1 MIGKTISHYKIL
13 EKLGQGGMGEVYLAE
28 DSKLHRK
35 VALKFLFQQLYEDH
49 KNKARF
55 EREAQ
60 AAAALTHPNIVV
72 VYEIDEF
79 EGQIYISMEYIQG
92 ESLRYYIDNQKLSLN
107 ESLEIIL
114 QICQGLSRA
123 HDANIV
129 HRDIK
134 PENIMIGRDVRAK
147 IVDFGL
153 AKLKNLS
160 SLTTLRT
167 QIGTIAYMSPEQTR
181 GADVDHRTDIWAL
194 GAVIYEMITGKQPF
208 TGDYEQAVIYSIM
221 NEEPE
226 PLPDVPEDLYKIIE
240 KALKKKR
247 EERYSTAREMFLELH
262 TIQRRLEMDEGAS
275 SGGNVGLKS
284 PSNLKAGVDNIRDL
298 LSQRQKIDNLI
309 VDKYTKD
316 VMIMFSDVVSSVAY
330 FEHKG
335 DVSGRAMLHR
345 YTHLMVPLIEQ
356 HSGHMIKT
364 SGDAILAYFT
374 EAANGCRCS
383 IAMQKV
389 LRKQTLAQ
397 PEEDRIAIRIALH
410 FGRAVIEK
418 DDVYGDIVNV
428 AARVEQRASANEIL
442 LSDSVFQQVKDNS
455 EFALAFVC
463 KERLKGK
470 SEKIDIYRLQ
480 WQENELIMEK
490 TADKGKSDLSPAD
503 GSFAHSPE
511 SAIGRDEAEISRRF
525 DPQMGVEGEEKGF
538 AGGFKNPYMNRVKIK
553 NIDEFYGRKSEV
565 FKIFSRIGSSR
576 PQSVSIVGERRI
588 GKSSLLN
595 YLCHP
600 KIGMTYLQR
609 PNDYRFVFID
619 FQEKRGI
626 GIPTFFQSIYAFLLD
641 DSKGGLALDV
651 QPDYEGFKKVVTTYD
666 QHGLNIIMLF
676 DEFESITQNQKFDT
690 EFYSFL
696 RAIANNYNVGYVVSS
711 GRNLQTLCHS
721 RAISDSPFF
730 NIFSNI
736 TLTHFSQQEALE
748 LITGPSQEL
757 GYSLE
762 YYAPFVFDIAGYYP
776 FFIQMACAVLFEY
789 VRSKESITD
798 ATFERVKEEFLDE
811 AKVHFQQIWD
821 TCDDDQRDVF
831 LRLCHREKIP
841 NPQKYVLT
849 NLIKG
854 GYAKVKKNQTL
865 VFSSLFE
872 EFILERYSAKM
883 ARKKKKLL
891 FWSL

>member
-1 MIGKTISHYKIL
+1 
-13 EKLGQGGMGEVYLAE
+13 MGEVYLAE

-35 VALKFLFQQLYEDH
+35 VALKFLFQQLYEND

-92 ESLRYYIDNQKLSLN
+92 ESLRHYIDKQKFSLN
-107 ESLEIIL
+107 ESLDIIL
-114 QICQGLSRA
+114 QVCQGLSTA
-123 HDANIV
+123 HEADIV

-134 PENIMIGRDVRAK
+134 PENIIIGRDVRVK

-153 AKLKNLS
+153 AKLKNLGD
-160 SLTTLRT
+160 LTTLGT
-167 QIGTIAYMSPEQTR
+167 QIGTVHYMSPEQAR
-181 GADVDHRTDIWAL
+181 GEEVNQASDIFSL
-194 GAVIYEMITGKQPF
+194 GAVFYELLSGRFAFSGNHPV
-208 TGDYEQAVIYSIM
+208 EVVYSII

-226 PLPDVPEDLYKIIE
+226 LLPDVPDDLYKIIE

-247 EERYSTAREMFLELH
+247 EERYGTVHEMISELH
-262 TIQRRLEMDEGAS
+262 TIQRRLEIEMADGAS
-275 SGGNVGLKS
+275 SGGNVGLRS
-284 PSNLKAGVDNIRDL
+284 ASNFEAGVDSIKDL
-298 LSQRQKIDNLI
+298 LSQRRKIDDLI
-309 VDKYTKD
+309 VSKYTKD
-316 VMIMFSDVVSSVAY
+316 VTIMFSDVVSSVAY
-330 FEHKG
+330 FEQKG

-345 YTHLMVPLIEQ
+345 YTRLMTPLIEQ
-356 HSGHMIKT
+356 HSGHVIKT

-418 DDVYGDIVNV
+418 DDVHGDIVNV
-428 AARVEQRASANEIL
+428 AARVEQRATANEIL
-442 LSDSVFQQVKDNS
+442 LSDSVFQQVKDNT

-463 KERLKGK
+463 KEQFKGK

-480 WQENELIMEK
+480 WQEDELIRET
-490 TADKGKSDLSPAD
+490 TADKEKNDLSVAD
-503 GSFAHSPE
+503 GSFAHSQE
-511 SAIGRDEAEISRRF
+511 SAIGDEAEISRQL
-525 DPQMGVEGEEKGF
+525 DAQIDVEGKEEGL
-538 AGGFKNPYMNRVKIK
+538 ARGLKNPYMNRVKIK

-565 FKIFSRIGSSR
+565 SKIFSRIGSSK
-576 PQSVSIVGERRI
+576 PQSVSLVGERKI

-595 YLCHP
+595 YLFHP
-600 KIGMTYLQR
+600 KIRMKYLQR

-619 FQEKRGI
+619 FQEKRDI
-626 GIPTFFQSIYAFLLD
+626 GIPAFFQSIYAFLLD
-641 DSKGGLALDV
+641 ESKGGLALDV
-651 QPDYEGFKKVVTTYD
+651 QPDYEGFKKVVTAYD
-666 QHGLNIIMLF
+666 EHGLNIIMLF

-696 RAIANNYNVGYVVSS
+696 RSIANNYNIGYVVSS

-736 TLTHFSQQEALE
+736 TLQHFSQQEALE
-748 LITGPSQEL
+748 LLSGPSQKS
-757 GYSLE
+757 GFSLE
-762 YYAPFVFDIAGYYP
+762 YYAPFIFDIAGYYP
-776 FFIQMACAVLFEY
+776 FFIQMACAALFEY
-789 VRSKESITD
+789 VSSNESIAD
-798 ATFERVKEEFLDE
+798 ATFERVQEDFLDE

-821 TCDDDQRDVF
+821 SCDDDQRDVF
-831 LRLCHREKIP
+831 LRLCQRERIP

-849 NLIKG
+849 NLIKE
-854 GYAKVKKNQTL
+854 GYAKVKKNQSL

-872 EFILERYSAKM
+872 GFILERYSAKM
-883 ARKKKKLL
+883 PRKKKKFL
-891 FWSL
+891 FWNL

>member
-35 VALKFLFQQLYEDH
+35 VALKFLFQQLYENY
-49 KNKARF
+49 KNKERF
-55 EREAQ
+55 EREAR
-60 AAAALTHPNIVV
+60 AAAALSHPNIVI

-92 ESLRYYIDNQKLSLN
+92 ESLRQYIDKQKFSLN
-107 ESLEIIL
+107 ESLDIIL
-114 QICQGLSRA
+114 QVCQGLSTA
-123 HDANIV
+123 HEADIV

-134 PENIMIGRDVRAK
+134 PENIIIGRDVRVK

-153 AKLKNLS
+153 AKLKNLGD
-160 SLTTLRT
+160 LTTLGT
-167 QIGTIAYMSPEQTR
+167 QIGTVHYMSPEQAR
-181 GADVDHRTDIWAL
+181 GEEVNQASDIFSL
-194 GAVIYEMITGKQPF
+194 GAVFYELLSGRFAFSGNHPV
-208 TGDYEQAVIYSIM
+208 EVIYSII

-226 PLPDVPEDLYKIIE
+226 LLPDVPDDLYKIIE

-247 EERYSTAREMFLELH
+247 EERYGTVHEMISELH
-262 TIQRRLEMDEGAS
+262 TIQRRLEMADGAS
-275 SGGNVGLKS
+275 SGGNVGLRS
-284 PSNLKAGVDNIRDL
+284 ASNFEAGVDSIKDL
-298 LSQRQKIDNLI
+298 LSQRRKIDDLI
-309 VDKYTKD
+309 VSKYTKE
-316 VMIMFSDVVSSVAY
+316 VTIMFSDVVSSVAY
-330 FEHKG
+330 FEQKG

-345 YTHLMVPLIEQ
+345 YTRLMTPLIEQ
-356 HSGHMIKT
+356 HSGHVIKT

-418 DDVYGDIVNV
+418 DDVHGDIVNV
-428 AARVEQRASANEIL
+428 AARVEQRATANEIL
-442 LSDSVFQQVKDNS
+442 LSDSVFQQVKDNT

-463 KERLKGK
+463 KEQFKGK

-480 WQENELIMEK
+480 WQE
-490 TADKGKSDLSPAD
+490 
-503 GSFAHSPE
+503 GSFAHSQE
-511 SAIGRDEAEISRRF
+511 SAIGGDEAEISRQL
-525 DPQMGVEGEEKGF
+525 DAQIDVEGKEEGL
-538 AGGFKNPYMNRVKIK
+538 ARGLKNPYMNRVKIK
-553 NIDEFYGRKSEV
+553 NIDEFYGRKSEIS
-565 FKIFSRIGSSR
+565 KIFSRIGSSK
-576 PQSVSIVGERRI
+576 PQSVSLVGERKI

-595 YLCHP
+595 YLFHP
-600 KIGMTYLQR
+600 KIQMKYLQR

-619 FQEKRGI
+619 FQEKRDI
-626 GIPTFFQSIYAFLLD
+626 DIPAFFQSIYAFLLD
-641 DSKGGLALDV
+641 ESKGGLALDV
-651 QPDYEGFKKVVTTYD
+651 QPDYEGFKKVVTAYD
-666 QHGLNIIMLF
+666 EHGLNIIMLF

-696 RAIANNYNVGYVVSS
+696 RSIANNYNIGYVVSS

-736 TLTHFSQQEALE
+736 TLTHFNQREALE
-748 LITGPSQEL
+748 LITGPSQKS
-757 GYSLE
+757 GHSLE

-789 VRSKESITD
+789 TRSNESITD
-798 ATFERVKEEFLDE
+798 ATFERVQEEFLDE

-831 LRLCHREKIP
+831 LHLCRREKIP
-841 NPQKYVLT
+841 DPQKYVLT
-849 NLIKG
+849 NLIKT
-854 GYAKVKKNQTL
+854 GYAKVKKNQSV

-872 EFILERYSAKM
+872 GFILERYSAKM
-883 ARKKKKLL
+883 PRKKKKFL
-891 FWSL
+891 FWNL